1 MRVGIVRED
10 SRNLAEYATIS
21 AAFEVREVLDRASLE
36 ALRNKGRLSARTIA
50 VPYLKDY
57 DGYPRNSPTDW
68 TTQWLVEDWGIFAAY
83 AGQRRIGGAIGVVR
97 ACDVGMFGGRAD
109 IAVLWDLRVAPDMR
123 GRGVASALLGAVEEW
138 AVTGGA
144 RALGVETQN
153 VNVPACRF
161 YSARGF
167 ALERIDDGVYVDLPN
182 EVRLLWTKS
191 LR

>member
-1 MRVGIVRED
+1 MQIDIVREY
-10 SRNLAEYATIS
+10 SRNLEEYATIS
-21 AAFEVREVLDRASLE
+21 AAFEVREVLDRASLDT
-36 ALRNKGRLSARTIA
+36 LQNSGRLTARTSPE
-50 VPYLKDY
+50 PYVKDY
-57 DGYPRNSPTDW
+57 DAYPRNSPNDW
-68 TTQWLVEDWGIFAAY
+68 STQFPVENWGIFAAY
-83 AGQRRIGGAIGVVR
+83 TYSRLIGGAIGVAR
-97 ACDVGMFGGRAD
+97 ASDAGMFSERTD
-109 IAVLWDLRVAPDMR
+109 IAVLWDLRVAPNLR

-138 AVTGGA
+138 ARASGA

-167 ALERIDDGVYVDLPN
+167 ALERIDHGVYVDLPN